1 MASAPVKAPVAS
13 SDADA
18 ASSNKTNELP
28 LTTIEEARDE
38 SFSIMTEMV
47 IEAREDASAEPA
59 SGTPAVEV
67 QEREKADSIKAD
79 SDDET
84 AKNDQ
89 PSASASVAT
98 PTSTVEKTND
108 SSSKPHRGFSL
119 KQKVLS
125 LRKGKKSLLRKKN
138 SKSPVVEL
146 PSEEPQVASLIINE
160 STKSDQVENAEPSPF
175 PEAQVTQPQVTQPQV
190 TQPPSP
196 RSSPTWSLQSYI
208 PNEIAFDPDAATVG
222 NDDGSTVVNDTAAP
236 PAAEAAEVPPMGKLL
251 QDLGE
256 SIRKL
261 DLADLADL
269 GDYAISEYERA
280 FERAMS
286 STHADKLKFALELA
300 GNTLGNNAFDY
311 SVGFEGDDTIGEETF
326 GEETVTLDEDTL
338 TCEDTASLE

>member
-1 MASAPVKAPVAS
+1 MEQALQFWTSTMASAPVKAPVAS

-18 ASSNKTNELP
+18 ASSNKTHELP
-28 LTTIEEARDE
+28 LNTIEEARDE

-59 SGTPAVEV
+59 SCTPAVEV

-98 PTSTVEKTND
+98 PTSTIEKTND

-138 SKSPVVEL
+138 SKSPVE
-146 PSEEPQVASLIINE
+146 VASLIINE
-160 STKSDQVENAEPSPF
+160 STKSDQVENAEPYPF
-175 PEAQVTQPQVTQPQV
+175 PEAQVTQPQV

-286 STHADKLKFALELA
+286 STHAEKLKFALDLA
-300 GNTLGNNAFDY
+300 GNTLGNNTFDY